1 MYRVCFFLW
10 HLSVLINQSIK
21 LSQSISYL
29 SYQVILCIAFLHLSV
44 VSLCQL
50 VKSPGRS
57 VFQVYLIPLLLIVTE
72 ISISK
77 HNFVPFLKLSE
88 FISFLGGSFALV
100 AKVAHTF
107 LVNGATVQTQRST
120 ADHWLQ
126 LVDHSSS
133 TVELGCLCLTET
145 PCCLRL

>member
-1 MYRVCFFLW
+1 M
-10 HLSVLINQSIK
+10 
-21 LSQSISYL
+21 
-29 SYQVILCIAFLHLSV
+29 
-44 VSLCQL
+44 
-50 VKSPGRS
+50 KSPGRS

-120 ADHWLQ
+120 ADH
-126 LVDHSSS
+126 
-133 TVELGCLCLTET
+133 
-145 PCCLRL
+145 